1 MKQFTFIVFL
11 LLILGFQSFGA
22 KSYEMEVTNLVQV
35 NETQF
40 TFDVR
45 MRNTSV
51 PFESFAIEAI
61 QWQLSFNT
69 AMLNGG
75 GLRNGFLT
83 YVSGTSDLAGNRIIP
98 ISTNFVSSGSILLWA
113 TDPLAIDE
121 ETTLFDDGS
130 WKRIG
135 TFSLILSVA
144 TNSTV
149 RNNFADVAL
158 NFNFVPSQ
166 VIVIECPFYEDG
178 GLYYRL
184 NANSTEIASKTLANS
199 IDPSRELAGYYMNTG
214 TDWATAA
221 NWNNTVANTHPAYR
235 KLPGVTN
242 NALVGVN
249 SVIAT
254 STRAVIKN
262 LYFRGL
268 GSLRIKSD
276 ATGTG
281 YLIHNNANVPATV
294 ERYLSQ
300 GKYHYVSS
308 PIEAAPYSLFQ
319 VAPAPVPPAFA
330 DFYYWVESTREW
342 INLNY
347 PYNSP
352 PVGDLELGK
361 GYAVAYSDADYT
373 KEFVGE
379 LNVGTV
385 SIDATY
391 NPGAVSPFWNQR
403 GFNLVGNPYSAAL
416 DADALLNA
424 HLNIFGLYFWDEAA
438 DYLGDRYDYASYS
451 LAGGVGSA
459 PGVGGSN
466 PIAPTGI
473 IAPMQGF
480 MLQLKSTPFNVS
492 ATFPIVFANGMRSTE
507 DSYFYKEVE
516 DRDRIWLSVTGP
528 QEDYNELL
536 VAFMEGA
543 EVGMDRTDA
552 EKLKGNTKLAFYS
565 MLDGGDFVIQGLPV
579 LNQTDTYEIALG
591 VDAGFA
597 GNYTFD
603 VQMIENF
610 DPAAVITLEDR
621 LANKFTNLRTTSQ
634 YVAQIAEPGE
644 IRNRFFLHFNGATS
658 VPVIDQKLT
667 KVYALQN
674 QIIIQHLGNSEILD
688 VEVINTLG
696 QLVVRTPVNATETV
710 VTVPG
715 HNVVYIVKVRT
726 TEGIESHKLLIR

>member
-1 MKQFTFIVFL
+1 MKQIITILFL
-11 LLILGFQSFGA
+11 LLIMGLQSFA
-22 KSYEMEVTNLVQV
+22 QKSYEMELTNVVQV
-35 NETQF
+35 NETEF

-45 MRNTSV
+45 LRNTSDPV
-51 PFESFAIEAI
+51 EPFAIEAI

-75 GLRNGFLT
+75 GIRNGFLT
-83 YVSGTSDLAGNRIIP
+83 YVNGTSDLSGSRIIP
-98 ISTNFVSSGSILLWA
+98 ISTNFTSNQTLLQWV
-113 TDPLAIDE
+113 TDPLGLDE
-121 ETTLFDDGS
+121 ETTLFDDNT

-135 TFSLILSVA
+135 TFRLRLSIA
-144 TNSTV
+144 DNSTV
-149 RNNFADVAL
+149 LNNFADVPL
-158 NFNFVPSQ
+158 NLEFVADQ
-166 VIVIECPFYEDG
+166 VYVIECPYYEDG

-184 NANSTEIASKTLANS
+184 NANSSVINSRTLTNAV
-199 IDPSRELAGYYMNTG
+199 DPLFELAGYYIGVG

-221 NWNNTVANTHPAYR
+221 NWNNTVANTHPAYHQ
-235 KLPGVTN
+235 LPGAAN
-242 NALVGVN
+242 NALVGVAAE
-249 SVIAT
+249 IAT
-254 STRAVIKN
+254 ATKVVINN
-262 LYFRGL
+262 LYIKSS

-276 ATGTG
+276 ASGTG

-294 ERYLSQ
+294 ERFLSQ

-308 PIEAAPYSLFQ
+308 PVEMAPYSLFQ
-319 VAPAPVPPAFA
+319 VWPAPPYPAFA
-330 DFYYWVESTREW
+330 DFYEWVETTREW

-347 PYNSP
+347 NA
-352 PVGDLELGK
+352 PVGVLAPGQ

-385 SIDATY
+385 PFEATY
-391 NPGAVSPFWNQR
+391 TPGPVSPFWNQR
-403 GFNLVGNPYSAAL
+403 GFNFVGNPYPAAL
-416 DADALLNA
+416 DGDAFLNA
-424 HLNIFGLYFWDEAA
+424 HPEVFGLYFWDEAA
-438 DYLGDRYDYASYS
+438 DYQGDRDDYATYS
-451 LAGGVGSA
+451 LAGGVGVA
-459 PGVGGSN
+459 PGVGGTN
-466 PIAPTGI
+466 PNAPTGI
-473 IAPMQGF
+473 IAPSQGF
-480 MLQLKSTPFNVS
+480 ILQVKSTPFNQNAVI
-492 ATFPIVFANGMRSTE
+492 PIAFENDMRVTD
-507 DSYFYKEVE
+507 DSYFYKEQE

-528 QEDYNELL
+528 QEDYNEIL

-552 EKLKGNTKLAFYS
+552 EKYKISSRLAFYS
-565 MLDGGDFVIQGLPV
+565 ELEGGDFVIQGLPV

-603 VQMIENF
+603 VQLIENF

-674 QIIIQHLGNSEILD
+674 QIIIQHLGSSEILD

-696 QLVVRTPVNATETV
+696 QLVTRTPVHATDATI
-710 VTVPG
+710 TVPG